1 MKEILHLRVF
11 VLVDT
16 SKITVVGSGY
26 VGMSLAVLLAQN
38 NDVTILDV
46 DPRRVKMVNNRQ
58 STVADAE
65 IEVFL
70 EERNLTLTATLDR
83 ESAYKDASF
92 VVVATP
98 TNYDPETNRFDT
110 SSVDTVV
117 EEALALN
124 PKALIVI
131 KSTIPVGH
139 TKSLQEKYVTNRVI
153 FSPEFLREGQALQD
167 NLYPSR
173 IIVGS
178 QLDAAKDFAELLV
191 RGAEKDN
198 IETLFI
204 RSTEAEAVK
213 LFANTYLAMRVSF
226 FNELDSYALAHDLDT
241 RSIINGVCLDG
252 RIGDGYNN
260 PSSGYGG
267 YCLPKDTKQLLA
279 NYDQVPQNLIQAIV
293 SSNVTRKDFVAEEIL
308 KQKPKVVGFY
318 RLVMKEG
325 SDNFRSSAIQG
336 IIKRIKAKGIEVL
349 IYEPTLYEETFFGSR
364 VLENIDEFKQQS
376 DIIVANRRSDVPEDV
391 RAKCFSRDLFQDN

>member
-1 MKEILHLRVF
+1 
-11 VLVDT
+11 
-16 SKITVVGSGY
+16 
-26 VGMSLAVLLAQN
+26 
-38 NDVTILDV
+38 
-46 DPRRVKMVNNRQ
+46 
-58 STVADAE
+58 
-65 IEVFL
+65 
-70 EERNLTLTATLDR
+70 
-83 ESAYKDASF
+83 
-92 VVVATP
+92 
-98 TNYDPETNRFDT
+98 
-110 SSVDTVV
+110 
-117 EEALALN
+117 
-124 PKALIVI
+124 
-131 KSTIPVGH
+131 
-139 TKSLQEKYVTNRVI
+139 
-153 FSPEFLREGQALQD
+153 
-167 NLYPSR
+167 
-173 IIVGS
+173 
-178 QLDAAKDFAELLV
+178 LDAAKDFAELLV

-260 PSSGYGG
+260 PSFGYGG

-349 IYEPTLYEETFFGSR
+349 IYEPTLYEETFFGSG

-376 DIIVANRRSDVPEDV
+376 DIIVANRRSDVLEDV